1 MVKKLVEFNFL
12 ECWLHCARVQPQI
25 YDMVTLGNTD
35 TELFV
40 RTMESMPLDFIA
52 FNVKRLCLSV
62 SVGGDNATHILRSC
76 TGVVDLA
83 FWLDYLQTF
92 PEHSLSPLISPLPL
106 RRLSIELSHYRA
118 LFRESTAWC
127 ETLTHLD
134 IIFWSWE
141 TSPVIPY
148 LDKLPSLSHLLL
160 RLRHNRANKG
170 SLLAIL
176 SACKALKIL
185 VIYDESDRT
194 EDAVL
199 AVDPRVV
206 RIRYPAN
213 VVRDWESRA
222 KLDWNCTWSRAEELV
237 RKQKHAAQ
245 RQGWI
250 FYFIFK
256 KGHAFGKGN
265 ADHPWSGLT
274 PAQWRCWSTSV
285 RLQVELYIDK
295 SKRWPTSRVSN
306 GPSF

>member
-1 MVKKLVEFNFL
+1 
-12 ECWLHCARVQPQI
+12 
-25 YDMVTLGNTD
+25 MVTLGNTD

-40 RTMESMPLDFIA
+40 RTMVSMPPDFISV
-52 FNVKRLCLSV
+52 NVKRLCLSV
-62 SVGGDNATHILRSC
+62 SVGGENATHILRSC

-92 PEHSLSPLISPLPL
+92 PEQSLSALISPLPL
-106 RRLSIELSHYRA
+106 RRLSIELSHFRT
-118 LFRESTAWC
+118 LFRESAAWC

-134 IIFWSWE
+134 IIFWSRE

-160 RLRHNRANKG
+160 RLRHNRAKKG

-185 VIYDESDRT
+185 VIYDDSDRT

-199 AVDPRVV
+199 VAVDPRVV
-206 RIRYPAN
+206 KIHYPAN

-237 RKQKHAAQ
+237 RKHKHAAASAAAAQ
-245 RQGWI
+245 RQG
-250 FYFIFK
+250 
-256 KGHAFGKGN
+256 
-265 ADHPWSGLT
+265 
-274 PAQWRCWSTSV
+274 
-285 RLQVELYIDK
+285 
-295 SKRWPTSRVSN
+295 
-306 GPSF
+306 

>member
-1 MVKKLVEFNFL
+1 MVKKLPVLFYFFSNAD
-12 ECWLHCARVQPQI
+12 LHCARVQPHI
-25 YDMVTLGNTD
+25 YNMVTLGSTD

-40 RTMESMPLDFIA
+40 RTMKSMPPNFIA
-52 FNVKRLCLSV
+52 FSVKRLCLSV

-83 FWLDYLQTF
+83 FWLDYLQFF

-106 RRLSIELSHYRA
+106 RRLSIELSHYRT
-118 LFRESTAWC
+118 LFRESAAWC
-127 ETLTHLD
+127 KTLTHLD
-134 IIFWSWE
+134 IIFWSRE

-160 RLRHNRANKG
+160 RLRHNRAKKG

-176 SACKALKIL
+176 SACKALEIL

-199 AVDPRVV
+199 LAVDPRVV
-206 RIRYPAN
+206 KLCYPVN

-237 RKQKHAAQ
+237 RKQRHAAAQAAQ
-245 RQGWI
+245 RQG
-250 FYFIFK
+250 
-256 KGHAFGKGN
+256 
-265 ADHPWSGLT
+265 
-274 PAQWRCWSTSV
+274 
-285 RLQVELYIDK
+285 
-295 SKRWPTSRVSN
+295 
-306 GPSF
+306 